1 MVGAPPQQ
9 PITSDRIAVIDAGKS
24 TLRAAVFAGDRLL
37 AHHDEPGG
45 LPHPHAPGA
54 QNTVVERVT
63 GILDR
68 LGHAPYRTLVL
79 AATGV
84 RSIGPYESRLRDA
97 LAEQLGCEVLL
108 ENDVVAAYLGVLG
121 PRPGVLVQAGTGS
134 VVLAVDADHAP
145 VLLDGW
151 GHVGGDRGS
160 GYALARAGIR
170 AAFSALDDLAPPTAL
185 TRLLL
190 GEDPELALHDLYS
203 SSTPIQCVAALAP
216 KVLHAAAGT
225 HGSDGPGGAHGADG
239 ADGSDR
245 AAETDEIDEID
256 DPGGTGELQE
266 PDAAALA
273 VVTEV
278 ADELVATV
286 LAAGRRLGD
295 PQLATLPVVA
305 VGGLFAD
312 DLFRDAVARSL
323 REDTAGAELSL
334 GDGDALHGALLLAT
348 TRAEP
353 ITRQLTAAFRR

>member
-24 TLRAAVFAGDRLL
+24 TLRAAVFAGEQLL
-37 AHHDEPGG
+37 VQQDEPGG

-54 QNTVVERVT
+54 QEIVLERVEST
-63 GILDR
+63 LRRLD
-68 LGHAPYRTLVL
+68 HAPYRTLVL
-79 AATGV
+79 AATGI
-84 RSIGPYESRLRDA
+84 RSIGPHEARLRDA
-97 LAEQLGCEVLL
+97 LEDHLDCEVLL
-108 ENDVVAAYLGVLG
+108 ENDVVAAYLGALG

-134 VVLAVDADHAP
+134 VVLAVDADHPP

-170 AAFSALDDLAPPTAL
+170 EAFSALDGLAPPTAL
-185 TRLLL
+185 TQLLL

-203 SSTPIQCVAALAP
+203 SSTPIRCVAALAP
-216 KVLHAAAGT
+216 AVLHAATGT
-225 HGSDGPGGAHGADG
+225 HSSDATGGAHRADG
-239 ADGSDR
+239 VDGVDGSSTTDGSTSADGTSG
-245 AAETDEIDEID
+245 
-256 DPGGTGELQE
+256 PQE

-278 ADELVATV
+278 VDDLVATV

-295 PQLATLPVVA
+295 SQLASLPVVA

-312 DLFRDAVARSL
+312 ALFRDAVAQGL
-323 REDTAGAELSL
+323 RAHSSDIELSV
-334 GDGDALHGALLLAT
+334 GAGDALQGALLLAT
-348 TRAEP
+348 TRDEP
-353 ITRQLTAAFRR
+353 ITRRLTSTFED

>member
-9 PITSDRIAVIDAGKS
+9 PIISDRFAVIDAGKS
-24 TLRAAVFAGDRLL
+24 TLRAAVFAGDHVL
-37 AHHDEPGG
+37 AHQDEPGG

-54 QNTVVERVT
+54 QEIVLERVER
-63 GILDR
+63 ILSR

-84 RSIGPYESRLRDA
+84 RSIGPYETRLRDA
-97 LAEQLGCEVLL
+97 LAERLDCEVLL

-170 AAFSALDDLAPPTAL
+170 EAFSALDGLAPPTTL
-185 TRLLL
+185 TCLLL

-216 KVLHAAAGT
+216 KVLQAASGT
-225 HGSDGPGGAHGADG
+225 DRSGAADGADG
-239 ADGSDR
+239 ADGRSR
-245 AAETDEIDEID
+245 RGA
-256 DPGGTGELQE
+256 

-295 PQLATLPVVA
+295 PDLASLPVVA
-305 VGGLFAD
+305 VGGLFAN
-312 DLFRDAVARSL
+312 DLFRDAVAQGL
-323 REDTAGAELSL
+323 RDHSADIGLSV
-334 GDGDALHGALLLAT
+334 GDGDALQGALLLAT
-348 TRAEP
+348 TRDEP
-353 ITRQLTAAFRR
+353 ITRRLTTAFRP